1 MTLSDE
7 ITEFLVLSRKLSH
20 IEFICAISILTFIPL
35 MYKII
40 VGIIVLSNLL
50 SFLIHRFPLLDTTN
64 TRLSVM
70 SRIPLRTL
78 EWFIEWFSKRKG
90 TSFQNGA
97 RSKNAKKKL
106 GRERRRVVL
115 KSDLAV
121 VSTNCPRYICS

>member
-1 MTLSDE
+1 MTLSDK
-7 ITEFLVLSRKLSH
+7 ITEFLVLSPKFSH
-20 IEFICAISILTFIPL
+20 MEFICAISILTFIPL

-78 EWFIEWFSKRKG
+78 EWFSKRTG

-97 RSKNAKKKL
+97 RSKNAEKKL

>member
-78 EWFIEWFSKRKG
+78 EWFIEWFSKRTG

-97 RSKNAKKKL
+97 RSKNAEKKL

-121 VSTNCPRYICS
+121 VSTNRPHYICS

>member
-1 MTLSDE
+1 
-7 ITEFLVLSRKLSH
+7 
-20 IEFICAISILTFIPL
+20 

>member
-7 ITEFLVLSRKLSH
+7 ITEFLVLSPKFSH
-20 IEFICAISILTFIPL
+20 MEFICAISILTFIPL